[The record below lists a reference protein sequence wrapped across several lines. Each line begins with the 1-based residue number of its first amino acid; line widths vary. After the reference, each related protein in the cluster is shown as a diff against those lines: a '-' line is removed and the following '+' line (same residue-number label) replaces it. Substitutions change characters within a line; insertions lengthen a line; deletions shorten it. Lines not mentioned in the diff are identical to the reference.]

1 MTTDS
6 VLKSSINGGQMV
18 HALTKG
24 LHIQGLHTFARQ
36 MRAAVFIFTLLFC
49 CPPAGETETIVG
61 ELSQSHASFL
71 VSAARFAN
79 WPTDAFPDE
88 TSPLVFCV
96 YRDQETGMALQ
107 ERLQGE
113 KIKGRSLRKI
123 DIDTLE
129 KLSQC
134 HIVYLPASR
143 ISDYPV
149 AGQGIHGV
157 LSISDC
163 REFAQSDGMLGFIRG
178 EQGVDVII
186 NVEAL
191 NISGMSISPSLLQMA
206 ELVKMDAAANRTID
220 R

>member
-1 MTTDS
+1 MLT
-6 VLKSSINGGQMV
+6 SSNNGGQMLPV
-18 HALTKG
+18 PEKGPDKQGIRTCARVLRAVLFISAL
-24 LHIQGLHTFARQ
+24 LW
-36 MRAAVFIFTLLFC
+36 C
-49 CPPAGETETIVG
+49 SPPAGETETIVG

-79 WPTDAFPDE
+79 WPADAFLDE

-96 YRDQETGMALQ
+96 YKDPETGMALQ
-107 ERLQGE
+107 ERLQGDT
-113 KIKGRSLRKI
+113 IKGRNLRKV

-129 KLSQC
+129 HIAQC
-134 HIVYLPASR
+134 HLVYLPASR
-143 ISDYPV
+143 IRDYPV

-163 REFAQSDGMLGFIRG
+163 REFAESGGMMGFIRG

-206 ELVKMDAAANRTID
+206 ELVKMDAAANRTTD

>member
-1 MTTDS
+1 MSDS

-18 HALTKG
+18 RASKKG
-24 LHIQGLHTFARQ
+24 PRIQGIHTLARQ
-36 MRAAVFIFTLLFC
+36 LRAALFVSVLLFC
-49 CPPAGETETIVG
+49 CPPAGKTETIVG

-79 WPTDAFPDE
+79 WPADAFPDE

-96 YRDQETGMALQ
+96 YKDPETGMALQ

-113 KIKGRSLRKI
+113 TIKGRSLRKV

-129 KLSQC
+129 HIAQC

-143 ISDYPV
+143 IRDYPV

-163 REFAQSDGMLGFIRG
+163 REFAESDGMLGFIRG

-191 NISGMSISPSLLQMA
+191 NVSGMSISPSLLQMA